1 MSRMN
6 IVLTGGGTAGHVMP
20 HVALLDEYKKLGYK
34 VYYIGTS
41 GIEKNI
47 MESYP
52 DVTFKTIRAG
62 KLRRYF
68 DVKNFFDVFNILID
82 FSVFLLFITH

>member
-1 MSRMN
+1 MMSRMN

-47 MESYP
+47 IVRYIFP
-52 DVTFKTIRAG
+52 IR
-62 KLRRYF
+62 
-68 DVKNFFDVFNILID
+68 
-82 FSVFLLFITH
+82 